1 MNNIQNFLSLT
12 ALVLFFACSA
22 LKNNSINEPSKIL
35 ANIDLIDI
43 KDDKV
48 QISVSPSRVEN
59 DEIIFY
65 IPQIVPGTYEYSNFG
80 RFIENLKAFDKKGN
94 LLPVE
99 SLDKNSW
106 RIYKAKTLSK
116 LTYMANDTFDGPD
129 ELLPPMVAVIFAI

>member
-1 MNNIQNFLSLT
+1 MNSIQYFLSLT
-12 ALVLFFACSA
+12 VSVLFFSCSA

-65 IPQIVPGTYEYSNFG
+65 IPN
-80 RFIENLKAFDKKGN
+80 R
-94 LLPVE
+94 
-99 SLDKNSW
+99 SW
-106 RIYKAKTLSK
+106 HIRVFQFWTIY
-116 LTYMANDTFDGPD
+116 
-129 ELLPPMVAVIFAI
+129 